1 MILLLE
7 IFKTIKERSLFPIV
21 PIFNNN
27 NFPSVPWKDNKNHI
41 DTIEKLESQGEYFEY
56 VNKKGETKTGKITG
70 AALLTGKMS
79 GIMILDL
86 DRNHGDNCADGLVN
100 YKELVDGLNLSEDD
114 KNKAFN
120 TFTVKTPNGG
130 LHLYFQYRE
139 GLKSDSNK
147 DLSIDVKTDG
157 GLIVLPGSLRRLK
170 DGKIKNYEI
179 YKDNHIE
186 DIPEALFQELLK
198 KFSKEKQQKQQNKKK
213 SNEATNINQDGY
225 YVVKNEGER
234 DISLFKYLCKMIK
247 FIKDPTELFELGKMY
262 NQCYLN
268 PPLEDNVVNQKVEQA
283 LGYVIKPYCNDKGK
297 IIEGSLVK
305 YILENNPS
313 YVKGTMLYM
322 YDDKEGIYKYKDD
335 KDLQELYYESI
346 INDEDIKDAK
356 ARSFVK
362 TIFGVTKRYIDTFD
376 YENRYIACKNGII
389 DSINGNLLEFN
400 PKYKLDCKFN
410 ANYIKDKEEYIDK
423 FNNSKFKK
431 FLEDIL
437 DKDTII
443 TLQEAWGTILCPN
456 STKVQRCFIYKGE
469 GSNGKSSLFDIQE
482 ALLMDKDRSICGI
495 SLGAFEKEFIL
506 SMAEGKRLNIV
517 RDDVFDYKN
526 TQALFKSCVCG
537 EDVTVNRKNKDYA
550 RMRFNIA
557 WFYGLNKMPITQD
570 KSFGFFRRP
579 VLIPFNVRFGSQKD
593 VLEGKADKEAIP
605 GIVEDIIKNEMDII
619 FNWAYEGLQKLISNK
634 WKITESQEII
644 KEMENYR
651 EESDSVYKF
660 YKERLVKTS
669 GSKIL
674 ASSLY
679 TSYENYCKSEK
690 INPVNTINFGRQI
703 ESFGH
708 KKYKSGG
715 SKVFK
720 DLDYIKF
727 FPASD
732 NEMPF

>member
-1 MILLLE
+1 MIDVLKIAHDKKLLPLLPTFNGDKFSVIPYKKGE
-7 IFKTIKERSLFPIV
+7 NEVIKTIE
-21 PIFNNN
+21 
-27 NFPSVPWKDNKNHI
+27 
-41 DTIEKLESQGEYFEY
+41 ELETLEEWFEY
-56 VNKKGETKTGKITG
+56 KNKKGESKKGKITG
-70 AALLTGKMS
+70 AVMLTGEVS
-79 GIMILDL
+79 NIIVVDL
-86 DRNHGDNCADGLVN
+86 DRNHGD
-100 YKELVDGLNLSEDD
+100 KKVDGLNNYKSLIDSLDMSDEDKD
-114 KNKAFN
+114 KAFN
-120 TFTVKTPNGG
+120 TFTVLTPSGG
-130 LHLYFQYRE
+130 LHLYFKYRK
-139 GLKSDSNK
+139 GFKSDSNSHQGI
-147 DLSIDVKTDG
+147 DLKTDG
-157 GLIVLPGSLRRLK
+157 GAIMLPGSMRK
-170 DGKIKNYEI
+170 DSKNLYTI
-179 YKDNHIE
+179 RKD
-186 DIPEALFQELLK
+186 
-198 KFSKEKQQKQQNKKK
+198 
-213 SNEATNINQDGY
+213 TNIEEMPEPLFNKLLEWFGKKQSEEKTKQKSKSQKKNNNY
-225 YVVKNEGER
+225 YTVKNEGER
-234 DISLFKYLCKMIK
+234 DESLFKYLCRMIK
-247 FIKDPTELFELGKMY
+247 YIKNPEELFELGKMY
-262 NQCYLN
+262 NQCYLD
-268 PPLEDNVVNQKVEQA
+268 PPLEQNLVNQKVEQA
-283 LGYVIKPYCNDKGK
+283 LGYIIKPYCNDYGK

-305 YILENNPS
+305 HILNNNPS

-322 YDDKEGIYKYKDD
+322 YDSKEGIYTYKDD
-335 KDLQELYYESI
+335 KDLQELYYESV

-389 DSINGNLLEFN
+389 DSKTGSLLDFD

-410 ANYIKDKEEYIDK
+410 ANYIEDRNEYKNK
-423 FNNSKFKK
+423 FDNSKFKT
-431 FLEDIL
+431 FLKDIL
-437 DKDTII
+437 SEDTII

-506 SMAEGKRLNIV
+506 SMAEGKRMNVV

-579 VLIPFNVRFGSQKD
+579 ILIPFNVRFGSQKD

-605 GIVEDIIKNEMDII
+605 GIVEDIIKNEMDIV
-619 FNWAYEGLQKLISNK
+619 FNWAYEGLQRLMINK
-634 WKITESQEII
+634 WKITESQEILS
-644 KEMENYR
+644 EMENYR